1 MSILASCCCGGCGS
15 NTGLLVSQM
24 ANFPGK
30 EYYFPADYKMTARH
44 PGGAPVQALKG
55 GVWANAFLTNTIGNI
70 AWNNS
75 SVISNLNST
84 AYFPTTSAWDKYC
97 MSTAYPQ
104 DDCKW
109 VFNANTPYTFRNQ
122 ANTPMGYKVSQIQT
136 YPGVT
141 GTCVQYNA
149 ITTQH
154 LGFEYKLAND
164 SCLNPGSVCPDAC
177 VNPCVVMILRVRIT
191 GQFNRTCHAGAA
203 GFSIDT
209 RGCDCSG
216 AVSVCPIPGVGCDGS
231 PSFSFKHC
239 CAIEACTCCVSAT
252 TCGAGFPFCRLPDL
266 FRTDAYYRSYWN
278 GADSLQLWLTKPF
291 HLYRISSNFTDGV
304 CGAAGDTAVCR
315 SYVAG
320 AGWLEYDACKTMC
333 GGASFTQADIDSM
346 PCDWENIPLAITP
359 VYNPLLPDVTFVRS
373 LDVCGAVVAG
383 TGTLVGGTLITIT
396 GDNFLYATGATVN
409 GIACTDVNWINN
421 GKVTA
426 ITPASATAGAKF
438 VRVITPGGTSVPSA
452 GDVFTYTA
460 NAAPATCAFTPAGG
474 STAGGTFLTL
484 TGANYTGVTSVTI
497 GGIACTAVTVLHS
510 GAITCIT
517 PAASPPGY
525 VGARFIN
532 VTSPYGSA
540 TAFAAFYYS

>member
-1 MSILASCCCGGCGS
+1 MSLIASCCCSSCGP
-15 NTGLLVSQM
+15 NTALLASQM

-30 EYYFPADYKMTARH
+30 EYYFPADYLMSARH

-75 SVISNLNST
+75 SVISNLNGT
-84 AYFPTTSAWDKYC
+84 AYSPVTSAWDKYF
-97 MSTAYPQ
+97 MAPVYSQ
-104 DDCKW
+104 DSCQW
-109 VFNANTPYTFRNQ
+109 VFSVQSPPQFRNQ
-122 ANTPMGYKVSQIQT
+122 VNTPMGYKVSQIQT

-154 LGFEYKLAND
+154 LGFEKKTD
-164 SCLNPGSVCPDAC
+164 ITSCLNTGSVCPGAC
-177 VNPCVVMILRVRIT
+177 VDPCLVMILRVRIT

-203 GFSIDT
+203 GFQIDT

-216 AVSVCPIPGVGCDGS
+216 AVSICPIPVVGCDGS
-231 PSFSFKHC
+231 PPFSFKHC
-239 CAIEACTCCVSAT
+239 CASGACSCCVSAI
-252 TCGAGFPFCRLPDL
+252 TCGAAFAFCLLPDI

-278 GADSLQLWLTKPF
+278 GSDSLQTWLTKPF
-291 HLYRISSNFTDGV
+291 NLYRISSNFTDGV
-304 CGAAGDTAVCR
+304 CGAASDIAVCR

-320 AGWLEYDACKTMC
+320 AGWLEYDSCKTMP
-333 GGASFTQADIDSM
+333 GGQSFTQADIDSM
-346 PCDWENIPLAITP
+346 PCDWENIPLTITP
-359 VYNPLLPDVTFVRS
+359 VYNPLLPDVLTVKS
-373 LDVCGAVVAG
+373 LDVCGAVVNA
-383 TGTLVGGTLITIT
+383 TGTLAGGTLITIT
-396 GDNFLYATGATVN
+396 GTNFLYATGATVD
-409 GIACTDVNWINN
+409 GVACTNVQWIDNA
-421 GKVTA
+421 KVTA

-438 VRVITPGGTSVPSA
+438 VRVITAGGTSVPSA

-460 NAAPATCAFTPAGG
+460 NAGPLTCSFTPLGG

-497 GGIACTAVTVLHS
+497 GGIACTAVSVLNS
-510 GAITCIT
+510 GTITCIS

-525 VGARFIN
+525 VGARPVKVF
-532 VTSPYGSA
+532 SPFGSH
-540 TAFAAFYYS
+540 TAPTQWNYS